1 MSLGS
6 NESITFS
13 ISPAHEP
20 ASPSCSECGKIAYR
34 IVGTMDQGIMN
45 ETPLCFRH
53 FIDACIAF
61 PVLQYL
67 EREFRVDPFGMPC
80 ATDFAPRYEPDC
92 NRSVGQRSMQ
102 AVAGH

>member
-20 ASPSCSECGKIAYR
+20 ASPSCSECGKIAHR

-45 ETPLCFRH
+45 ETPLCIWH

-67 EREFRVDPFGMPC
+67 ERECRVDPFEMPRT
-80 ATDFAPRYEPDC
+80 TDFAPRHEPDC
-92 NRSVGQRSMQ
+92 GRSVEQRSMQ
-102 AVAGH
+102 AVVGH